1 MVGKIC
7 ERGKSWVLT
16 NDKLP
21 HTSDALLYHIK
32 RCHYQALFWR
42 QAHVQHPVLPPP
54 ETVPVG
60 WKMKE
65 TSLTPNLSLL
75 PPVPKACE
83 ELISCTC
90 LEQNFAVVR
99 IPYIASCICKTSG
112 EPCEPCRNM
121 TFWETV
127 DMGIKV
133 TVAWHC
139 FRPFKRLCTCIGVR
153 TCFQITFW
161 TTQYSEYTYW
171 FSLFSVLLT
180 KSLFFLWIQTAYR
193 FNFC

>member
-32 RCHYQALFWR
+32 RCHYQALVWR
-42 QAHVQHPVLPPP
+42 QAHVQHPVLPRSP

-65 TSLTPNLSLL
+65 TSLTPELSLL
-75 PPVPKACE
+75 PPVPRACE
-83 ELISCTC
+83 ELISCTW

-99 IPYIASCICKTSG
+99 IPYISHPAY
-112 EPCEPCRNM
+112 
-121 TFWETV
+121 
-127 DMGIKV
+127 
-133 TVAWHC
+133 A
-139 FRPFKRLCTCIGVR
+139 KRLVNHVNHAGT
-153 TCFQITFW
+153 W
-161 TTQYSEYTYW
+161 HSEK
-171 FSLFSVLLT
+171 LLIWAS
-180 KSLFFLWIQTAYR
+180 KWLWHGTVSDHLKDYAHALE
-193 FNFC
+193 